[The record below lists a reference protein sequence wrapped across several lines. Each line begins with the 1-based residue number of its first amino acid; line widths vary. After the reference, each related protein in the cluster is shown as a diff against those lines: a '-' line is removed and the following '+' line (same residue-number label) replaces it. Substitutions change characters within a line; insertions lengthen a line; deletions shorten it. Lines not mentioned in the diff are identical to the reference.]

1 MDFEKKGRFFSG
13 QLLEE
18 IRDKFYYVDSD
29 PYNGK
34 RIYFENA
41 GGSLRLKSV
50 VELVNKYTPLPDSPN
65 RPNLAAEPLKEMVVK
80 GMEDIKLLLGAKS
93 GQVVSSETASR
104 VIFLIIGAIIENIP
118 GTNVVTT
125 FLEHPSS
132 YDSCVIYSKK
142 TGKELRVANVNP
154 INGGVDPEEIL
165 LKIDKNTCLLSFIL
179 ASNITGKVLN
189 AKKIIQEARKINPD
203 LFIFIDATQHVAHA
217 PMNVEELGVDGVAFT
232 PYKMFG
238 KRGIGMGWVSDRV
251 AILPHERVLE
261 KAINDWGSGSVEPAG
276 FGAFSAA
283 IDYICWLGKHFTDAT
298 DRRTLILS
306 GIGNI
311 ELHERALLERALN
324 GTDNISGL
332 RRISGV
338 KIHFIPED
346 EDFSTRDCLLPI
358 TIEGKSTSKAVQ
370 EYLKNGIVVYDR
382 VRTNPMSRRPLDN
395 MGVKEIIRVTPL
407 HCNFKEEI
415 DEFLRATINI
425 F

>member
-1 MDFEKKGRFFSG
+1 MDFEKKGKFFSN
-13 QLLEE
+13 QLLKE

-41 GGSLRLKSV
+41 GGALRLKSV

-65 RPNLAAEPLKEMVVK
+65 RPSLAAKPLKEIVVK
-80 GMEDIKLLLGAKS
+80 GKEDIKLLLGAKS

-104 VIFLIIGAIIENIP
+104 VIFLVIGAIIENIP
-118 GTNVVTT
+118 GKNVVTT

-142 TGKELRVANVNP
+142 TGKELRVAHVNS
-154 INGGVDPEEIL
+154 INGGVDSEEIL
-165 LKIDKNTCLLSFIL
+165 SKIDENTCLLSFIL

-189 AKKIIQEARKINPD
+189 AKKIIKEARKINPD
-203 LFIFIDATQHVAHA
+203 LFIFVDATQHVAHA
-217 PMNVEELGVDGVAFT
+217 PMDVEELGIDGVAFT

-251 AILPHERVLE
+251 AVLPHERVLE

-283 IDYICWLGKHFTDAT
+283 IDYICWIGKHFTSAME
-298 DRRTLILS
+298 RRALILS
-306 GIGNI
+306 GMKNI

-324 GTDNISGL
+324 GTDSIIGL
-332 RRISGV
+332 RKMSGV
-338 KIHFIPED
+338 KIHFFPEN
-346 EDFSTRDCLLPI
+346 EDLSTRDCLLPI
-358 TIEGKSTSKAVQ
+358 SIKGKSTSEAVQ

-407 HCNFKEEI
+407 HCNSKEEI

>member
-1 MDFEKKGRFFSG
+1 MDFEKKGRFFSD

-34 RIYFENA
+34 RLYFENA
-41 GGSLRLKSV
+41 GGSLTLKSV
-50 VELVNKYTPLPDSPN
+50 VKLTSEATAFPDSPN
-65 RPNLAAEPLKEMVVK
+65 RPSLAAKPLKKMVVK
-80 GMEDIKLLLGAKS
+80 GKEDIKLFLGVKS

-104 VIFLIIGAIIENIP
+104 VIFLIIGAIIENSS

-132 YDSCVIYSKK
+132 YDACMIYSKK
-142 TGKELRVANVNP
+142 TGKELRIANVNP
-154 INGGVDPEEIL
+154 TNGGVDPEEIL
-165 LKIDKNTCLLSFIL
+165 SKIDKNTSLLSFI
-179 ASNITGKVLN
+179 ASSNITGKIPDL
-189 AKKIIQEARKINPD
+189 KTIINKARKINPN
-203 LFIFIDATQHVAHA
+203 LFIFIDTTQHVAHA
-217 PMNVEELGVDGVAFT
+217 PINVEELEVYGVAFT

-251 AILPHERVLE
+251 AVLPHERVLE
-261 KAINDWGSGSVEPAG
+261 KPIDSWESGSVEPVG
-276 FGAFSAA
+276 FGMFSSI
-283 IDYICWLGKHFTDAT
+283 IDYICWIGKHFTSAT
-298 DRRTLILS
+298 ERRALILS
-306 GIGNI
+306 GMKKI

-324 GTDNISGL
+324 GTDSIIGL
-332 RRISGV
+332 RKMSGV

-382 VRTNPMSRRPLDN
+382 VRTNPMSRRLLDN

-407 HCNFKEEI
+407 HCNSKEEI